1 MMKNLILGFVATL
14 IFGVAIGYFFG
25 YGGGVE
31 QGKRINISSFEECKA
46 AGYPIMESYPEQC
59 KTPNGKYFT
68 RLIREVPIEETDDT
82 SELPSDIGG
91 EGQGSRVPGEEW
103 GVPDG
108 PMPPETVLPSTP
120 VMCTM
125 DAKICPD
132 GSAVGR
138 TGPACEFAPCP
149 GE

>member
-59 KTPNGKYFT
+59 LTPEGKHFT
-68 RLIREVPIEETDDT
+68 RKIENLPPEDDST
-82 SELPSDIGG
+82 ISEPPRPIGG
-91 EGQGSRVPGEEW
+91 EGW

-108 PMPPETVLPSTP
+108 PMPPDMTACP
-120 VMCTM
+120 M
-125 DAKICPD
+125 DAKLCPD

-149 GE
+149 GG